1 MTRTY
6 HDIKIVED
14 GYTHRCKSGS
24 VELENG
30 AVYSTHTTT
39 AQNLV
44 NRFGVAKY
52 VGNKYQLDRDEEDYT
67 IKKVVDEEE
76 TADGEDGIT
85 LNEYVR
91 DATATQL
98 KDDIDNIE
106 EDMSEFGYE
115 GRRAYL
121 KALKREEQDY
131 KDRVTV
137 VDAIDDKIEEL
148 EE

>member
-52 VGNKYQLDRDEEDYT
+52 VGNKYQLDRGEEDYT

-76 TADGEDGIT
+76 TADENDQDFDF
-85 LNEYVR
+85 EAYVDSNNADQVIGDVKETTEVAWLENVR
-91 DATATQL
+91 AV
-98 KDDIDNIE
+98 DD
-106 EDMSEFGYE
+106 
-115 GRRAYL
+115 R
-121 KALKREEQDY
+121 K
-131 KDRVTV
+131 TV
-137 VDAIDDKIEEL
+137 AEAIDDRLEEL

>member
-24 VELENG
+24 VGLENG
-30 AVYSTHTTT
+30 AVYSTHTAT

-44 NRFGVAKY
+44 NRFAVAKY
-52 VGNKYQLDRDEEDYT
+52 VGNKYQLERGEEDYT

-76 TADGEDGIT
+76 TADENEINFDFESYVDENNADEVINDLEDT
-85 LNEYVR
+85 DEVAWLENVR
-91 DATATQL
+91 AV
-98 KDDIDNIE
+98 DD
-106 EDMSEFGYE
+106 
-115 GRRAYL
+115 R
-121 KALKREEQDY
+121 K
-131 KDRVTV
+131 TV
-137 VDAIDDKIEEL
+137 VEAIDDRLEEL

>member
-14 GYTHRCKSGS
+14 GYTHRCKNGS

-52 VGNKYQLDRDEEDYT
+52 VGNKYQLDRGEEDYT

-76 TADGEDGIT
+76 TADENDQDFDF
-85 LNEYVR
+85 EAYVDSNNADQVIR
-91 DATATQL
+91 DVKETTEVAWLENVRAV
-98 KDDIDNIE
+98 DD
-106 EDMSEFGYE
+106 
-115 GRRAYL
+115 R
-121 KALKREEQDY
+121 K
-131 KDRVTV
+131 TV
-137 VDAIDDKIEEL
+137 AEAIDDRIEEL

>member
-30 AVYSTHTTT
+30 AVYSTHTAT

-44 NRFGVAKY
+44 NRFAVAKY
-52 VGNKYQLDRDEEDYT
+52 VGNKYQLERGEEDYT

-76 TADGEDGIT
+76 TADENEINFDFESYVDENNADEVINDLEDT
-85 LNEYVR
+85 DEVAWLENVR
-91 DATATQL
+91 AV
-98 KDDIDNIE
+98 DD
-106 EDMSEFGYE
+106 
-115 GRRAYL
+115 R
-121 KALKREEQDY
+121 K
-131 KDRVTV
+131 TV
-137 VDAIDDKIEEL
+137 VEAIDDRLEEL